1 VPSNTAG
8 AEPPAG
14 DAGARLLVVGATS
27 GIGRAFALA
36 AARAGHRVLATGR
49 RAERLDALRST
60 HPNIGTLAGD
70 VRSDDD
76 CAAMVRAAVER
87 FGGLDAFVYA
97 TGTSPL
103 GSLVDTDGD
112 AWRTVF
118 ETNVVGAAQ
127 VCRAAI
133 PHLVATG
140 GRALFLSSISADD
153 PRPYLVAYGASKAAL
168 DAMVRGWRNE
178 HPGLGVLRV
187 VVGPTVT
194 EFGARWDPATTAEL
208 ARVRTERN
216 LVRTSPMTAEQVADE
231 MLHVLTS
238 PVWAQDVTLVPDN
251 TPPS

>member
-1 VPSNTAG
+1 MSPDDGGADPSARG
-8 AEPPAG
+8 AAS
-14 DAGARLLVVGATS
+14 RLLVVGATS
-27 GIGRAFALA
+27 GIGRAFALT
-36 AARAGHRVLATGR
+36 AARAGHRVLAAGR
-49 RAERLDALRST
+49 RAERLDALRAT
-60 HPNIGTLAGD
+60 HPNIETLVGD

-76 CAAMVRAAVER
+76 CAAMVGAAVER

-103 GSLVDTDGD
+103 GPLVDTDGD
-112 AWRTVF
+112 AWRAIL

-133 PHLVATG
+133 PHLLTTG

-178 HPGLGVLRV
+178 HPDLCVLRV
-187 VVGPTVT
+187 VVGPTIT

-208 ARVRTERN
+208 ARVRAERN
-216 LVRTSPMTAEQVADE
+216 LVRTAPMTAEQVADE
-231 MLHVLTS
+231 ILHVLIS

-251 TPPS
+251 TPQS